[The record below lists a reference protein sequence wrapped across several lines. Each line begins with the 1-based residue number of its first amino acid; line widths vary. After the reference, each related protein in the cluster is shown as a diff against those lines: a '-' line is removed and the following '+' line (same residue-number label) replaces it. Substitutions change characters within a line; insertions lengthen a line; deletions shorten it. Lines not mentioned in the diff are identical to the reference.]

1 MEPTKHPPYPT
12 GFEWVDDKE
21 FAGKIQGLTPEK
33 PERFAFPIGSVTNR
47 EKLQPFLDLLNRSQT
62 LTELV
67 PEIKSSV
74 SKTTGY
80 DKLGVT
86 EEGLM
91 ASPNEVV
98 VRLPDSVPLPGTANI
113 TKLKEELLKIYLSR
127 HPEATPNQD
136 EKLEVARVCP
146 WNHRLFL
153 LSGDQI
159 LTRVRT
165 GGERDNHSPT
175 NPRDGGAYPNHC
187 VFKALDVLPE
197 PFFPLSEET
206 LQRLQISQSSA
217 GGVRVAILDTGFDF
231 ESLDVTNYRL
241 AFNNRPQFTLHP
253 DFTGWNFVE
262 DSNDPFDD
270 HFVKHGSRLTA
281 IVKEAGNVTLF
292 PLKTHDGMG
301 IGRLFDIL
309 SALEYVLAN
318 DIHVVTASWS
328 FYMSDFE
335 HSKFIPQRSLLLL
348 YLNEL
353 RDRNVLFVTAAG
365 NAADFPETEGTG
377 RGSELG
383 SGAGMVKMYPA
394 CFNDPVF
401 KLSNLIVVTS
411 FGQDPDEGLLKPR
424 ENFSG
429 TLVDAGIDCG
439 NEMGDF
445 KNPISEDEWKRIN
458 DRTLRSYTA
467 SPTSTDNLFR
477 LVRDF
482 LNHRADVQNDRLKGS
497 SYAVA
502 HFVKLLVKVLP
513 KIWEDL
519 DNEYAKRVKALPA
532 NVNGTVLTDSG
543 EPSFEDSELKKRIFR
558 KLSRKRR
565 RNDLVESGCVARG
578 VYQLE

>member
-1 MEPTKHPPYPT
+1 MEPTKQPPYPT

-21 FAGKIQGLTPEK
+21 FAGKIQDLKPGT
-33 PERFAFPIGSVTNR
+33 PERFAFPIGSVTDR
-47 EKLQPFLDLLNRSQT
+47 ATLQPFLDLLNRSQT
-62 LTELV
+62 LAELV
-67 PEIKSSV
+67 PEIKASV
-74 SKTTGY
+74 AKTTGY
-80 DKLGVT
+80 GKLDVIEGGG
-86 EEGLM
+86 GLM
-91 ASPNEVV
+91 ASQNEVV
-98 VRLPDSVPLPGTANI
+98 VRLPDSVPLPGTTNI
-113 TKLKEELLKIYLSR
+113 TELKRALLDVYRSR
-127 HPEATPNQD
+127 NPEARD
-136 EKLEVARVCP
+136 SADLAVERVCP
-146 WNHRLFL
+146 WNPRLFL
-153 LSGDQI
+153 LNGNQI
-159 LTRVRT
+159 LTRIRT
-165 GGERDNHSPT
+165 GGERDNHSQT
-175 NPRDGGAYPNHC
+175 RPRDGGAYPNHC

-206 LQRLQISQSSA
+206 LQRLQGKRSA
-217 GGVRVAILDTGFDF
+217 AGQVRVAILDTGFDF
-231 ESLDVTNYRL
+231 ESLDVENYRL
-241 AFNNRPQFTLHP
+241 AFNNRPRFTLHP

-270 HFVKHGSRLTA
+270 HFVKHGSRLAA
-281 IVKEAGNVTLF
+281 IVKEANNVTLF

-335 HSKFIPQRSLLLL
+335 DEKFDPQRSLLLH

-365 NAADFPETEGTG
+365 NAVDFPETEGTG
-377 RGSELG
+377 RGIELG

-394 CFNDPVF
+394 CFNEF
-401 KLSNLIVVTS
+401 NLSNLIVVTS
-411 FGQDPDEGLLKPR
+411 FGQDPAEEGLLKPR

-439 NEMGDF
+439 NEAGDF
-445 KNPISEDEWKRIN
+445 ENPISEPEWKRIN

-482 LNHRADVQNDRLKGS
+482 LNHRADVQNDRVKGS

-519 DNEYAKRVKALPA
+519 DTEYAQRVEALPIGGD
-532 NVNGTVLTDSG
+532 GTVLADG
-543 EPSFEDSELKKRIFR
+543 DEPPPKDNELKKRIFR
-558 KLSRKRR
+558 KLRGKRQP
-565 RNDLVESGCVARG
+565 DAGVETGCVARG
-578 VYQLE
+578 VYRLA